1 MTRASSSRSG
11 SLTAM
16 LALSSFAS
24 TFGLLVTF
32 GGLGIVV
39 NGLIIYIVAQALGE
53 RAENRREAAGDET
66 TQPL

>member
-1 MTRASSSRSG
+1 
-11 SLTAM
+11 M
-16 LALSSFAS
+16 LALSAFTS
-24 TFGLLVTF
+24 TVGLLITF

-39 NGLIIYIVAQALGE
+39 NGLIVYIVAQALGE